1 MLGPYAEL
9 MRIHK
14 PAGFFLFLWPPV
26 WGLTMAAYSH
36 NVPVH
41 EYTELLLKSA
51 FGAFIM
57 RSSACTVNDIF
68 DRELDASVERTRNRP
83 LASGRIS
90 VFAATVFL
98 FLQYAVGIA
107 FFSTFN
113 QQAFNVNMVQM
124 LPMLAAYPLMK
135 RITFWPQA
143 WLGLAINVG
152 FISSWLAIYGQQGSL
167 YLVSSMM
174 VTLWCWTMVYDTI
187 YGCQDR
193 KDDVKIG
200 VRSTAILFGE
210 AVVPATICFA
220 IIFIA
225 SLYYAGTLNGNGL
238 PYNAISVGGS
248 AVFLLWKFVFLNVES
263 SPSCWNFFVSNAY
276 FLGAV
281 VYAGMAIDYFHK
293 LNYI

>member
-26 WGLTMAAYSH
+26 WGLTMAAYSR
-36 NVPVH
+36 NIPLR
-41 EYTELLLKSA
+41 EYIELLLKSA

-57 RSSACTVNDIF
+57 RSSACTINDIF

-90 VFAATVFL
+90 VFAASL
-98 FLQYAVGIA
+98 FLVLQYVVGIA

-113 QQAFNVNMVQM
+113 DQAFYVNMVQM

-135 RITFWPQA
+135 RITHWPQA

-152 FISSWLAIYGQQGSL
+152 FVSSWVAIYGPQFSP
-167 YLVSSMM
+167 YLVACMM
-174 VTLWCWTMVYDTI
+174 VALWCWTMVYDTI

-200 VRSTAILFGE
+200 VRSTAILFGD
-210 AVVPATICFA
+210 AVVPATIGFS
-220 IIFIA
+220 IVFIA
-225 SLYYAGTLNGNGL
+225 SLAYAGVLNGNGI
-238 PYNAISVGGS
+238 PYFAVSVGCS
-248 AVFLLWKFVFLNVES
+248 AVFLVWKFIFLDVES
-263 SPSCWNFFVSNAY
+263 SPSCWSFFIQNAY
-276 FLGAV
+276 LLGAV
-281 VYAGMAIDYFHK
+281 VYAGMAVDYFHR